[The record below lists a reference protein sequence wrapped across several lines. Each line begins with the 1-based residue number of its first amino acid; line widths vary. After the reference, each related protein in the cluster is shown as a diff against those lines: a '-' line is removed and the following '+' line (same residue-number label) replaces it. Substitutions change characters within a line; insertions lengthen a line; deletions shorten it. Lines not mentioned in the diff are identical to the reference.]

1 MKGVQSDLGKAIRYL
16 RLRPGA
22 GLLLARCLAHNLAGR
37 ARTLVGA
44 RGARCNLCGWR
55 GARFEAYP
63 DGARLKYGQRCPRC
77 RSSPRYRLFAA
88 YLTSRPEFAERTAV
102 LMEFA
107 PEPSMRAFL
116 SARFAGTYVTV
127 DLNSPLAA
135 VHTDLMKPGLKP
147 ACADLI
153 LCSHVLEHLP
163 DDRLGLRELRG
174 LLKPGAWGILQV
186 PMVAGLPATIE
197 YGRPEPKEH
206 DHFRRYGE
214 DFVER
219 LTESGF
225 RVEQLRASSF
235 LAPEETRELA
245 LPDFPI
251 LKAVRPA

>member
-1 MKGVQSDLGKAIRYL
+1 MDGQRSDLGKAIRYL

-22 GLLLARCLAHNLAGR
+22 AALLARCLAHNLMGVALTLLGR
-37 ARTLVGA
+37 

-63 DGARLKYGQRCPRC
+63 DGARLKYGQRCPSC

-88 YLTSRPEFAERTAV
+88 YLASRPEFTDRSAV
-102 LMEFA
+102 LVEFA
-107 PEPSMRAFL
+107 PEPSMREFL
-116 SARFAGTYVTV
+116 RRSFAGAYITA
-127 DLNSPLAA
+127 DLSSSLAA
-135 VHTDLMKPGLKP
+135 VHTDLMQLGLKP
-147 ACADLI
+147 ASADVI

-163 DDRLGLRELRG
+163 DDRRGLRELLG

-214 DFVER
+214 DFPAR
-219 LTESGF
+219 LAEAGF
-225 RVEQLRASSF
+225 RVEQLRAGSF
-235 LAPEETRELA
+235 VSPEDARELA

-251 LKAVRPA
+251 LKTVRPT